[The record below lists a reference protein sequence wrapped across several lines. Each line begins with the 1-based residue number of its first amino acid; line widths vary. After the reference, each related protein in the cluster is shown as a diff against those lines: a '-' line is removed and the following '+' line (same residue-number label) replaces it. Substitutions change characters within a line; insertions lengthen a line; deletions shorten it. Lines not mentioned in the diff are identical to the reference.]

1 MPFVPALNV
10 LQCETR
16 WTYLGQQV
24 ENVTYWRTTGV
35 PTPENAADLYMEFE
49 AAFVA
54 HTMTLT
60 SNQMLFREMY
70 LTDLSSETA
79 PTYTVLPEEPLAG
92 TANTTPLP
100 SSVALCISFRTNGR
114 GRSARGRNYA
124 MGVTEAHVDGNL
136 FLSSWVNGQLDFYN
150 RWRNQSAASSLQQV
164 VISRISEGVER
175 AEAFVQPVTAIL
187 VVDSVVDSQRR
198 RLLGRGA

>member
-1 MPFVPALNV
+1 MPFVPAENV

-35 PTPENAADLYMEFE
+35 PTPEHAADLYMEFE

-54 HTMTLT
+54 HTMALT

-70 LTDLSSETA
+70 LTDLSSETS
-79 PTYTVLPEEPLAG
+79 PTFTVLPEEPLAG

-100 SSVALCISFRTNGR
+100 SSVALCVSFRTAGR
-114 GRSARGRNYA
+114 GRSSRGRNYA

-136 FLSSWVNGQLDFYN
+136 FLNAWVNGQLDFYN
-150 RWRNQSAASSLQQV
+150 RWRNQAAVQGLQQV
-164 VISRISEGVER
+164 VLSRTEGGVER
-175 AEAFVQPVTAIL
+175 TEGLAQTITAIL
-187 VVDSVVDSQRR
+187 VVDQIVDSQRR